1 RPDDGDDGKRAD
13 VRDLAH
19 PRGLPEHARR
29 DDRGRRRAQGAEGRR
44 LSPPGARGAP
54 GRARHGP
61 GGAAGGPGDGVRRE
75 RVRRGAD
82 AEEPEAR
89 NRDPDPQQVEV
100 RDPVHAR
107 EERVDAD
114 EALEREHQYTPS
126 SPNRFASLL
135 AAITSSSPTRPLK
148 RPTAAA

>member
-1 RPDDGDDGKRAD
+1 RPDDGDDEERED
-13 VRDLAH
+13 VRELER
-19 PRGLPEHARR
+19 PRGLPEAVRD
-29 DDRGRRRAQGAEGRR
+29 DDRGRRREQGAEGNR
-44 LSPPGARGAP
+44 LSQPGAGEAP
-54 GRARHGP
+54 ERARHGR
-61 GGAAGGPGDGVRRE
+61 GVAAAEPAVDVRGE

-82 AEEPEAR
+82 AEDPEAR
-89 NRDPDPQQVEV
+89 NRDRDPQQVEV
-100 RDPVHAR
+100 REPVHAR